1 MDTQPVIKQLAPD
14 ELFHRYYRACYKP
27 SDMHEHMPNLKM
39 YADECEHVTEMGVR
53 GIVSTYAFLMSKCKS
68 LVSIDIVNPSVHGS
82 DINDVYIL
90 ANQIGKNFNFIQGD
104 TLKIEISPTDLLF
117 IDTLHAYDQLK
128 QELALHAKKAKKYII
143 MHDTVTFGEF
153 GHTVEDPANRYANVK
168 GLNFAIQE
176 FLEAH
181 RNEWA
186 YDRIYYNCN
195 GLTVLKRIGGQ
206 VEPIM
211 LQSGNANVSPVS

>member
-1 MDTQPVIKQLAPD
+1 MKPEK
-14 ELFHRYYRACYKP
+14 LFHCYYNACYKP

-39 YADECEHVTEMGVR
+39 YADECESVTEMGVR
-53 GIVSTYAFLMSKCKS
+53 GIVSTYAFLMSNCKK
-68 LVSIDIVNPSVHGS
+68 LTSIDIVHPSIHGGNIQEVYTMAS
-82 DINDVYIL
+82 DAGIEF
-90 ANQIGKNFNFIQGD
+90 KFIQAD
-104 TLKIEISPTDLLF
+104 TLKIEIEPTDLLF

-128 QELALHAKKAKKYII
+128 QELALHANRAKKYII

-153 GHTVEDPANRYANVK
+153 GHTVEDPANRYANVR

-176 FLEAH
+176 FLESH

-195 GLTVLKRIGGQ
+195 GLTVLKRINN
-206 VEPIM
+206 I
-211 LQSGNANVSPVS
+211 

>member
-1 MDTQPVIKQLAPD
+1 MKP
-14 ELFHRYYRACYKP
+14 ELLIERYYKHCYKQ
-27 SDMHEHMPNLKM
+27 SDMFEHMPNLRM
-39 YADECEHVTEMGVR
+39 YADECESVVEMGVR
-53 GIVSTYAFLMSKCKS
+53 GIVSTYAFLMSKCKK
-68 LVSIDIVNPSVHGS
+68 LTSIDIVDPSSHGGN
-82 DINDVYIL
+82 IQEVYDMAASAGIDF
-90 ANQIGKNFNFIQGD
+90 KFIQGD
-104 TLKIEISPTDLLF
+104 TLKLEIEPTDLLF
-117 IDTLHAYDQLK
+117 IDTLHAYDQLI
-128 QELALHAKKAKKYII
+128 QELNLHASKAKKYII
-143 MHDTVTFGEF
+143 MHDTVTFGQY
-153 GHTVEDPANRYANVK
+153 GHTVEEPGMLFPNIK

>member
-1 MDTQPVIKQLAPD
+1 MKP
-14 ELFHRYYRACYKP
+14 ELLYDRYYQACYKP

-53 GIVSTYAFLMSKCKS
+53 GIVSTYAFLMSKCKT
-68 LVSIDIVNPSVHGS
+68 LVSIDIVNPSAHGS
-82 DINDVYIL
+82 NIQDVYDL
-90 ANQIGKNFNFIQGD
+90 ANLHGKNFTFIQGD
-104 TLKIEISPTDLLF
+104 TLKLEIDLTDLLF

-128 QELALHAKKAKKYII
+128 GELALHAKKTRKYII
-143 MHDTVTFGEF
+143 MHDTVTFGEY

-168 GLNFAIQE
+168 GLNPAIQE
-176 FLEAH
+176 FLEEH
-181 RNEWA
+181 RTEWA

-206 VEPIM
+206 V
-211 LQSGNANVSPVS
+211 QSSSVQFIHANLSSVS